1 MKIDFH
7 VHGKITSSFPFDRE
21 KFLLAIDEAKEGGL
35 NSIALTEHCH
45 ADNFLEG
52 YEYLSNNY
60 NLVDDYYYVD
70 GFKVFYGMEV
80 TTLQKLDILIIGV
93 PLDIISLKEEISE
106 KYNYEEFIDI
116 NKLFELI
123 EKDRYLVILA
133 HPYRKHEKFPELSNT
148 IWEKIDATEFNA
160 TDLYKNGI
168 EEMQE
173 KVLKLAKINT
183 IPIICGSDTHHYIQI
198 SSVKNIFTKDCTTV
212 KEIKEEIKKQ
222 NYKTE
227 LSSDL
232 KVRVKSAKIIKKLT
246 KELGKK

>member
-106 KYNYEEFIDI
+106 KYKN
-116 NKLFELI
+116 NSTLI
-123 EKDRYLVILA
+123 L
-133 HPYRKHEKFPELSNT
+133 
-148 IWEKIDATEFNA
+148 
-160 TDLYKNGI
+160 
-168 EEMQE
+168 
-173 KVLKLAKINT
+173 
-183 IPIICGSDTHHYIQI
+183 
-198 SSVKNIFTKDCTTV
+198 
-212 KEIKEEIKKQ
+212 Q
-222 NYKTE
+222 NHC
-227 LSSDL
+227 
-232 KVRVKSAKIIKKLT
+232 RW
-246 KELGKK
+246 